1 MKISIKKTKEAY
13 ELLENYNGDNQY
25 LKNLK
30 YHVFQKKDKQMNGLD
45 MEYVLKNYNF
55 KIENINKI
63 AKISKWFGE
72 KCKEKWGVDF
82 TPEKVL
88 ITHIVG
94 ETDNVLHVY
103 LRYRKSQDKLES
115 CFIPKKALLTNVRL
129 SDYREFPVDFTEC
142 DSLLDKNSRKMFEH
156 QRDDVKFLLARRKAI
171 IANQPG
177 LGKTTSVIAASVIGK
192 FKKVLVICP
201 ASLKSNWRRELI
213 NFVSPD
219 EIGIVNSDK
228 WVNDKK
234 YTIINYDI
242 LDRYY
247 KIPTEELIEEVKT
260 NDGIKIVKTEVK
272 STKSSIIE
280 EARRNSK
287 LLTENFDLVIIDE
300 AHKLSNNT
308 SNRYKVILDFVKRS
322 KIEDIYLMT
331 GTPITNRPLNFLNIL
346 TLIEHELSKDWEF
359 YVTSYCDGKQ
369 ITPKKTGK
377 KIWITS
383 GSSNLDELKEKVKD
397 CYIRKT
403 KEDIPNMVT
412 KTVVERYYDLN
423 PFEEK
428 EYNSVWEKYEE
439 SQFNMENYELNKDLI
454 EGTLLRMKISEFMIP
469 RTIELAN
476 EILEDGEKVFIG
488 CVFNSEIDALK
499 EYYGDKAVIYKGG
512 MLTKQKDKSEK
523 MFMEDPKTKV
533 FIGNIIASGV
543 GLNLTAASKMVINS
557 IPYVPG
563 DLEQLI
569 DRIHRLTQTKD
580 VYAYIQL
587 FNNTISERIWE
598 TIIRK
603 QIIIDSVIKKEADKK

>member
-13 ELLENYNGDNQY
+13 ELLENYSGDNQY

-30 YHVFQKKDKQMNGLD
+30 YHVFQKKDKQMNDLD

>member
-13 ELLENYNGDNQY
+13 ELLENYSGDNQY

-30 YHVFQKKDKQMNGLD
+30 YHVFQKKDKQMNDLD
-45 MEYVLKNYNF
+45 MEYILKNYNF

-369 ITPKKTGK
+369 ITPRKTGK

-423 PFEEK
+423 PSEEK
-428 EYNSVWEKYEE
+428 EYTILQITFPK
-439 SQFNMENYELNKDLI
+439 
-454 EGTLLRMKISEFMIP
+454 GT
-469 RTIELAN
+469 
-476 EILEDGEKVFIG
+476 VH
-488 CVFNSEIDALK
+488 
-499 EYYGDKAVIYKGG
+499 
-512 MLTKQKDKSEK
+512 
-523 MFMEDPKTKV
+523 
-533 FIGNIIASGV
+533 
-543 GLNLTAASKMVINS
+543 
-557 IPYVPG
+557 
-563 DLEQLI
+563 
-569 DRIHRLTQTKD
+569 RI
-580 VYAYIQL
+580 
-587 FNNTISERIWE
+587 
-598 TIIRK
+598 
-603 QIIIDSVIKKEADKK
+603 